1 VTRERAV
8 SSSLRRSFTRTAA
21 LGLALGALA
30 CEEDFP
36 LGSWNAAQ
44 SQAMPSATTTA
55 TSTAT
60 GSTTTTSPP
69 PPPPPPIACAETGTP
84 GVLNTPGMTIGTTT
98 LSTDW
103 TWPTPVDSLEW
114 DLVMETDPVTDGYY
128 WAHQFS
134 FVNGLTAFFGL
145 QAHGGYI
152 DPNATGPGSQVVD
165 FTKMAV
171 YWIAGPPSDAELGD
185 INQPGMA
192 RKAIVTQGNVQWMT
206 IHAKFEWTA
215 CDLYHLRVAKES
227 TADSGDVWYGAWI
240 LDKTTDV
247 QTFIGRILVPAAWG
261 QISALS
267 TTMTTR
273 IDGAQTAPPVMNCGD
288 PEPASGIFGTPT
300 ANDGQVTPLRHT
312 DRFAVPARCGTSR
325 FTDLTNS
332 ASGLT
337 SGVRQEIGLHPL
349 SSP

>member
-1 VTRERAV
+1 MSFSIRR
-8 SSSLRRSFTRTAA
+8 SSSSVSVRALL
-21 LGLALGALA
+21 LGLALGAVA
-30 CEEDFP
+30 CQEDFP
-36 LGSWNAAQ
+36 LGHWDPALAA
-44 SQAMPSATTTA
+44 PSATATA
-55 TSTAT
+55 TATAT
-60 GSTTTTSPP
+60 GTTTGTTTASNTP

-84 GVLNTPGMTIGTTT
+84 GALNTPGMTLGTTT

-103 TWPTPVDSLEW
+103 TWPAPVDSLEW

-185 INQPGMA
+185 INQPGQA
-192 RKAIVTQGNVQWMT
+192 RKAIVTQGSVQWMT
-206 IHAKFEWTA
+206 IHAKFDWTA
-215 CDLYHLRVAKES
+215 CDLYHLRVAKDS
-227 TADSGDVWYGAWI
+227 TADNGDVWYGAWI

-273 IDGAQTAPPVMNCGD
+273 IDGAQTAPPVTNCTD

-300 ANDGQVTPLRHT
+300 ANDGQVEPLSPHRN
-312 DRFAVPARCGTSR
+312 RFSVPARCGTSR
-325 FTDLTNS
+325 FTDLTN
-332 ASGLT
+332 
-337 SGVRQEIGLHPL
+337 GVRQEIGVHP
-349 SSP
+349 SASP

>member
-1 VTRERAV
+1 MRSASR
-8 SSSLRRSFTRTAA
+8 SLAPPVIL
-21 LGLALGALA
+21 LGLALGAGA

-36 LGSWNAAQ
+36 LGSFGAGQ
-44 SQAMPSATTTA
+44 PSSMPSAGAPGTG
-55 TSTAT
+55 AT
-60 GSTTTTSPP
+60 GTAGGSMMPP
-69 PPPPPPIACAETGTP
+69 PPMAPACNELGTP
-84 GVLNTPGMTIGTTT
+84 GMLNTPGMAIGTTT
-98 LSTDW
+98 LYTDW
-103 TWPTPVDSLEW
+103 TWPAPVDSLEW

-145 QAHGGYI
+145 QAHGGYV

-185 INQPGMA
+185 INQPGQA
-192 RKAIVTQGNVQWMT
+192 RKAVVTQGNVQWMT

-215 CDLYHLRVAKES
+215 CDLYHLRIAKDS
-227 TADSGDVWYGAWI
+227 TADNGDVWYGAWI

-247 QTFIGRILVPAAWG
+247 QTLIGRILVPAAWG

-267 TTMTTR
+267 TTITTR

-288 PEPASGIFGTPT
+288 PEPTSGIFGTPT
-300 ANDGQVTPLRHT
+300 ADDGQVVPVSHT
-312 DRFAVPARCGTSR
+312 NRFAVPARCGTSR
-325 FTDLTNS
+325 FTELTN
-332 ASGLT
+332 GI
-337 SGVRQEIGLHPL
+337 RQEIGVHPNP
-349 SSP
+349 SQ